1 MSKPATPDQ
10 KAAQITETLA
20 VHNLL
25 NGLPEDAAAK
35 LRHIALRERTS
46 IMQVAR
52 QAILSF
58 TQHRAA

>member
-1 MSKPATPDQ
+1 MSKPSTADQ
-10 KAAQITETLA
+10 KTAQITETLA

-25 NGLPEDAAAK
+25 KGLPDDAAAK
-35 LRHIALRERTS
+35 LRSIALRERTS